1 LFDLFTA
8 ALGASVWLVALL
20 VAAHH
25 LEDVLALPAFELID
39 WHVCVL
45 VLGGLP
51 FSIARLGEY
60 DSAPRTAIMSAA
72 VVAQRGCEVPARW
85 PGPHPA
91 DGLVFVKVGG
101 PRPHRPNRE
110 PGTPVARRQIG
121 KVGGLGGN

>member
-1 LFDLFTA
+1 MTRPRGEPSKLLPLKAARRWLRREQGDRLFDLFAA
-8 ALGASVWLVALL
+8 ALGASVWLVTLL

-60 DSAPRTAIMSAA
+60 DPAPETANNKRGRRRRAGDA
-72 VVAQRGCEVPARW
+72 KCQRGGLAR
-85 PGPHPA
+85 
-91 DGLVFVKVGG
+91 
-101 PRPHRPNRE
+101 
-110 PGTPVARRQIG
+110 TRRTG
-121 KVGGLGGN
+121 